1 MGWIAL
7 AIVVATAIASAAY
20 VAPKLL
26 FLSLQAKVLET
37 SAVQADQGPTQPWE
51 QTGVADAGSYI

>member
-1 MGWIAL
+1 MVAL
-7 AIVVATAIASAAY
+7 AIAIVVATAIASAAY

-37 SAVQADQGPTQPWE
+37 SAVQADQGPEPWE